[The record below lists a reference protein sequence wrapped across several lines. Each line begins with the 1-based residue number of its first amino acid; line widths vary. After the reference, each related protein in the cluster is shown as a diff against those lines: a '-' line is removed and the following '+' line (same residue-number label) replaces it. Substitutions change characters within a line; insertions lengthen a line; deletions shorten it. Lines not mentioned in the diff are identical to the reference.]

1 MKDANKEAL
10 EHLFAVLDGAM
21 AQHKTKIDAQ
31 AAAIQEAEIR
41 RISAERGAH
50 AAEEGREVRE
60 ADENTVKEAFSHT
73 KRALTMTVANGYL
86 KRHYAPAIA
95 ADLHANLT
103 AIQARVAAL
112 SRIRGNDQPVVVQA
126 VEDAA
131 DKKTRDWLDAN
142 RTLIANLPEERRAVY
157 KEIRDQARE
166 PELVATELPTALRL
180 EGADDEG
187 QPLPV
192 RPKHVL
198 SDADGKYPIDTKALN
213 EWERK
218 VIDQELVRPT
228 VVAWYR
234 NPSTASKYSL
244 RIAYR
249 KAGEWRSLQPDFVFL
264 DQDGDG
270 KLKASIVDPHSGH
283 LADALDRLVGIAD
296 FAERHGSSFARI
308 DSIDLDKDKVLRVLD
323 MTDAA
328 TRKAVREAATVGDVF
343 NGPLAHRY

>member
-21 AQHKTKIDAQ
+21 APHKTKIDAQ
-31 AAAIQEAEIR
+31 AAAIHEAEIR

-198 SDADGKYPIDTKALN
+198 SDADGKYPIDTKARK

-249 KAGEWRSLQPDFVFL
+249 KAGDGAHCSRTSSSWTRTATASSRRRSSTRTAATWRTRST
-264 DQDGDG
+264 
-270 KLKASIVDPHSGH
+270 
-283 LADALDRLVGIAD
+283 
-296 FAERHGSSFARI
+296 GSSASPTSRRGTGRR
-308 DSIDLDKDKVLRVLD
+308 SRGS
-323 MTDAA
+323 TQSTS
-328 TRKAVREAATVGDVF
+328 TRTRCCACST
-343 NGPLAHRY
+343 